1 MFLNK
6 SSPNYH
12 SDNSDVPDDS
22 DVPNHHSDDSHVPM
36 FVSHKKQQQKAKQKQ
51 KQKQKN
57 V

>member
-12 SDNSDVPDDS
+12 SDNADVPDDS

-36 FVSHKKQQQKAKQKQ
+36 FVSHKKQQQKATQ